1 VKTKSKVAHKKKPT
15 FKDAQNYLRAF
26 FRDARNSEVRLLWDV
41 LSALRGPDYEGS
53 EDKDATTVVIREAFL
68 GPKTKVFPADF
79 AVDSAERAE
88 RRKDMVAGDV
98 PLPEISESYHF
109 YTHARNAFDAL
120 GLKWDEVNP
129 PAK

>member
-1 VKTKSKVAHKKKPT
+1 VKTKSKVARKKKPT

-41 LSALRGPDYEGS
+41 LSALRGPDYEES
-53 EDKDATTVVIREAFL
+53 VDKDATTAVIREAFL
-68 GPKTKVFPADF
+68 GPKTQVFPADF

-88 RRKDMVAGDV
+88 RRDDMVSG
-98 PLPEISESYHF
+98 SESYHF
-109 YTHARNAFDAL
+109 LSHARNAFDAL
-120 GLKWDEVNP
+120 GLKWFEVNP